1 MERSSQLNPHVTPFV
16 PASKPSFAKSLK
28 ENKDPEKQVDGTE
41 KNGTADMSVGYEL
54 PDSLSFDDYA
64 ESLGKVDISAES
76 S

>member
-1 MERSSQLNPHVTPFV
+1 MERSSQLNPHATPFV

-64 ESLGKVDISAES
+64 ESLGKIDISAES